1 MRSRVQV
8 NFITIILAALVAS
21 GGAWVCARYVISHR
35 DNGGSTLHDMVHADL
50 NLSAEQDQ
58 KLDLIEQ
65 KYAEQRKA
73 KEADIRAANRELATA
88 IQAGHQ
94 DSPEV
99 EAAIDHIHMAM
110 GALQKLTVMHVFDM
124 RAVLT
129 PEQAKKFDAKVAA
142 ALNDASR

>member
-1 MRSRVQV
+1 MKTGLYRYL
-8 NFITIILAALVAS
+8 ITIALTILFA
-21 GGAWVCARYVISHR
+21 GGAAWIVATYAVSHHETA
-35 DNGGSTLHDMVHADL
+35 SALHDIVHTAL
-50 NLSAEQDQ
+50 NLNADQEQR
-58 KLDLIEQ
+58 LDTIEQ
-65 KYAEQRKA
+65 KYAEQRKV
-73 KEADIRAANRELATA
+73 KEADIRAANRELAAA

>member
-1 MRSRVQV
+1 MKTRFQV
-8 NFITIILAALVAS
+8 NLITVALAILVAS
-21 GGAWVCARYVISHR
+21 VGAWFCSRYVVLHH
-35 DNGGSTLHDMVHADL
+35 DKGGSALHDIVHTEL

-58 KLDLIEQ
+58 KLDIIEQ

-73 KEADIRAANRELATA
+73 KEADIRAANRELAVA

-99 EAAIDHIHMAM
+99 ETAIDHIHMAM

-129 PEQAKKFDAKVAA
+129 SEQAKKFDDKVAA